1 MTLNEIAYNILNSL
15 RGGRSSHDEHISI
28 DQIKFN
34 IKHYRAM
41 LIRRDFARNGIV
53 TRHLEQDLGCLK
65 LIQVDASKCCS
76 LPSECVVYR
85 TELKVPKTVRF
96 NFKDAITYIGD
107 ISGKSNIPIVDSH
120 MVEFLPWDKYTK
132 NKYKAYMIQDYI
144 YVYNA
149 DGLEY
154 INVRGVFEDPEDL
167 RIFDCGDAGGCYDD
181 GVTPFPI
188 PMDMVQGIT
197 QSLMSGELRLM
208 AGTFSDTENNRAQ
221 DDKTIGGGAPPQQP
235 KE

>member
-1 MTLNEIAYNILNSL
+1 
-15 RGGRSSHDEHISI
+15 
-28 DQIKFN
+28 
-34 IKHYRAM
+34 
-41 LIRRDFARNGIV
+41 
-53 TRHLEQDLGCLK
+53 
-65 LIQVDASKCCS
+65 
-76 LPSECVVYR
+76 
-85 TELKVPKTVRF
+85 
-96 NFKDAITYIGD
+96 
-107 ISGKSNIPIVDSH
+107 